1 MNEQDEVRLT
11 ADVTGDD
18 GRRVIPAGTVG
29 VIVDVYRDGAA
40 YAVDVE
46 IDGQPDNI
54 YVTAEQVE
62 PAHTT
67 A

>member
-1 MNEQDEVRLT
+1 MNEQDEVRLI

-18 GRRVIPAGTVG
+18 GQRVIPAGTVG
-29 VIVDVYRDGAA
+29 VVVDVYRDGAA

-46 IDGQPDNI
+46 LDGQPDNV
-54 YVTAEQVE
+54 YVTAQQVE
-62 PAHTT
+62 PVEAN